1 MHMNYLTY
9 TIVLTPEPEGGFT
22 VTVPALYGC
31 VTYGR
36 SLDEAKI
43 MAEDAIQ
50 AYIAS
55 LKKHHELIPTDNTSF
70 VSSITLKQRMPV
82 YA

>member
-1 MHMNYLTY
+1 MEYLTY

-22 VTVPALYGC
+22 VTVPALSGC

-36 SLDEAKI
+36 DLTEAQL
-43 MAEDAIQ
+43 MAKEAICL
-50 AYIAS
+50 YIDS
-55 LKKHHELIPTDNTSF
+55 LKKHHELIPTDNTSL
-70 VSSITLKQRMPV
+70 VSSITLPQHTAV

>member
-1 MHMNYLTY
+1 MKYSTY

-22 VTVPALYGC
+22 VTVPALQGC

-36 SLDEAKI
+36 DLEEAKL
-43 MAEDAIQ
+43 MAEDAIR
-50 AYIAS
+50 AYLAS

-70 VSSITLKQRMPV
+70 VSSVTLEQRTPV

>member
-1 MHMNYLTY
+1 MKYLTY

-22 VTVPALYGC
+22 VTVPALQGC

-36 SLDEAKI
+36 DLDNAKE
-43 MAEDAIQ
+43 MATDAIE
-50 AYIAS
+50 AYIVS
-55 LKKHHELIPTDNTSF
+55 LKKHHQPVPSDNTSF
-70 VSSITLKQRMPV
+70 VSTVTLARRLPV